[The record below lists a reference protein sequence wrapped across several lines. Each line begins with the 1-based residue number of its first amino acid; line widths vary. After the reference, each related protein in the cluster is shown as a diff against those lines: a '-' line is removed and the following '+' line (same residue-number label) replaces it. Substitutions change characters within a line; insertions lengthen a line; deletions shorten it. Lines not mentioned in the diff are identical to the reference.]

1 MEAHLQDLLLEIDW
15 KEEGYI
21 ERWKLAEE
29 PRQNLSCGVVLQRSA
44 REREQQLRVL
54 GFYIEINKELETH
67 TTDAMSN
74 SLQANR
80 TLMVIT

>member
-54 GFYIEINKELETH
+54 GLYI
-67 TTDAMSN
+67 
-74 SLQANR
+74 
-80 TLMVIT
+80 